1 MVECH
6 GAGGMLGGA
15 GGMLGC
21 WWNAEAFVECQFAGG
36 VLGWL
41 VECYGAC
48 GMLRCWWN
56 AMALVECQG
65 WGEGRERCGEEGR
78 LQRA

>member
-1 MVECH
+1 
-6 GAGGMLGGA
+6 
-15 GGMLGC
+15 MLGC

-65 WGEGRERCGEEGR
+65 AGGMLGCFWNAEVLVECQGGMLWVLVKC
-78 LQRA
+78 